1 MPEEDHANVIEPPG
15 LTVMRISGGRYR
27 VTGAHWVVWRWM
39 NKFSPASLFAVPSA
53 KPDGR
58 TEGGDKSEVQEND
71 DDNEPDTDF
80 DFGDLV
86 TMTIID
92 VFETDTNGR
101 LLSHCPTFDNRAV
114 HKTQEVAERLRKGAS
129 NFKERMEVVARSPVG
144 KSVNKAA
151 GNFGKMSI
159 SIAWVVGNIVKSKIE
174 EEIHKHQHPSE
185 QQQLNDVHGE
195 AALEDEDA
203 SLDHAVGGEDV
214 ADESSSIGNKDAV
227 GNVANASSKGEGYF
241 SDESSAASPRWV
253 INTV

>member
-1 MPEEDHANVIEPPG
+1 
-15 LTVMRISGGRYR
+15 
-27 VTGAHWVVWRWM
+27 M

-58 TEGGDKSEVQEND
+58 TEEGGNNTSEVQEND

-92 VFETDTNGR
+92 VFETDADGR
-101 LLSHCPTFDNRAV
+101 LLSYCPTFDNRAV

-129 NFKERMEVVARSPVG
+129 HFKERMEVVARSPAG

-159 SIAWVVGNIVKSKIE
+159 SAAWAMGNIVKSKIE

-185 QQQLNDVHGE
+185 QQQQQSHDVHGE
-195 AALEDEDA
+195 AALEEEDA

-214 ADESSSIGNKDAV
+214 ADESSSIGNRDVV

-241 SDESSAASPRWV
+241 SDESSAASPRRMEV
-253 INTV
+253 